1 MVTTA
6 DQYDIIISSGNR
18 FLSFPFNI
26 MTIQNTTLDK
36 PGAEGHK
43 LIEDFMAERIQTI
56 YGYLNDDEEMSKAEV
71 NKLIS
76 QLEQQAIDGIDDL
89 IGHVL
94 GA

>member
-6 DQYDIIISSGNR
+6 DQYDIIIPSGNR

-26 MTIQNTTLDK
+26 MAIQNKTLDK

-43 LIEDFMAERIQTI
+43 LLEDFMAERIQTI